1 MAQLYPMFA
10 TNVVVEQMQSND
22 EYKKEI
28 LPDLLK
34 EFKKNPNQ
42 KAPWA
47 TDCNTWQ
54 TAASGKGLDHLNNG
68 LQLAVED
75 YFNYIGCEPFKYE
88 IRAWFNIHTSDM
100 YQEAH
105 DHVATKEIL
114 SGIYYLQFDKEK
126 DQPVVFLKHNEE
138 FYNLLKYT
146 GITTASENPDL
157 NIKEGSLIL
166 FPPNTRHYVP
176 RAKEKHDGLR
186 ITISFNVH
194 FLEVIKKNGT
204 RNT

>member
-100 YQEAH
+100 YQEAVSYTH
-105 DHVATKEIL
+105 LTLPTK
-114 SGIYYLQFDKEK
+114 
-126 DQPVVFLKHNEE
+126 
-138 FYNLLKYT
+138 
-146 GITTASENPDL
+146 A
-157 NIKEGSLIL
+157 
-166 FPPNTRHYVP
+166 
-176 RAKEKHDGLR
+176 
-186 ITISFNVH
+186 
-194 FLEVIKKNGT
+194 
-204 RNT
+204 

>member
-88 IRAWFNIHTSDM
+88 IRDRTWN
-100 YQEAH
+100 
-105 DHVATKEIL
+105 
-114 SGIYYLQFDKEK
+114 
-126 DQPVVFLKHNEE
+126 N
-138 FYNLLKYT
+138 YNQNQTVDSNQNRLLKNLDETKKVYL
-146 GITTASENPDL
+146 NYDL
-157 NIKEGSLIL
+157 EKIFSSKILVVTRLCMLNSRDKYELMESDDSRKDKAKFIKMQHEQLSNMFYHLQSLL
-166 FPPNTRHYVP
+166 
-176 RAKEKHDGLR
+176 KETLR
-186 ITISFNVH
+186 QI
-194 FLEVIKKNGT
+194 
-204 RNT
+204 